1 MKYCLLPR
9 LDLRVRYGG
18 GWALVTGAQ
27 SEVRACYS
35 MELAKSGFNIM
46 YIGEEKEKMEADAK
60 FISEHF
66 KVETKVIDYDFT
78 TLQGEEQAKK
88 LDALLKE

>member
-9 LDLRVRYGG
+9 LDLRMRYGG

-27 SEVRACYS
+27 SDVRKCYS

-46 YIGEEKEKMEADAK
+46 YIGDEKEKLEADAK

-66 KVETKVIDYDFT
+66 KVETKVIAFDFT
-78 TLQGEEQAKK
+78 TLRGEE
-88 LDALLKE
+88 